1 MPGPIQPKQ
10 KKKKKKKK
18 IKEFKIYLRT
28 GQEYSKLKLVKLG
41 APICF
46 DRFYFQKFYYFKK
59 KKKMHVKK
67 KHVNSHALYIYIYI

>member
-10 KKKKKKKK
+10 KKKKKK

-46 DRFYFQKFYYFKK
+46 DRLYFQKFYYFKK
-59 KKKMHVKK
+59 KKKNACEKK
-67 KHVNSHALYIYIYI
+67 ACELTCIIYIYIYI